1 MYAVLQKSA
10 TGVIYLSAFLFS
22 VNAVLPLFILTVL
35 GWLLTKLKVWNDD
48 FLKTANTLS
57 FNIFIPAMLF
67 YNISTSDFGNVFDS
81 KLLAFCIISVLLICV
96 LGLIAVSF
104 ITKDR
109 ARRGVVVQALFRGNF
124 ALLGVPLCEA
134 LVGAQGAEIASVFLA
149 FMVPTFNILAT
160 VVLSF
165 YSNNPI
171 ESPVKIIKNIFR
183 NPLIVSCLL
192 GLFFSLAKIPLP
204 EVILKPISS
213 LKAVATPFS
222 LLVLGGDFKF
232 RSFVNNLGYVLT
244 TGLTRLV
251 LLPALAVFVA
261 ALLGF
266 RGIHIALIIV
276 TFATPVAV
284 SSTAMTYKMNG
295 DYDLACELVV
305 FTTIASTVTVTLF
318 AFVTKLL
325 NLI

>member
-1 MYAVLQKSA
+1 ME
-10 TGVIYLSAFLFS
+10 AFLFS
-22 VNAVLPLFILTVL
+22 VNAVLPLFILTAL

-48 FLKTANTLS
+48 FLKIGNTLS
-57 FNIFIPAMLF
+57 FNVFIPAMLF
-67 YNISTSDFGNVFDS
+67 YNIAISDFRNVFDS
-81 KLLAFCIISVLLICV
+81 RLLAFCIISILLICI
-96 LGLIAVSF
+96 LGLITVSF
-104 ITKDR
+104 ITKNR

-134 LVGAQGAEIASVFLA
+134 LAGAEGAEIASVFLA

-160 VVLSF
+160 VILSF
-165 YSNNPI
+165 YSNNPV
-171 ESPVKIIKNIFR
+171 ESPAKIIKNIFK
-183 NPLIVSCLL
+183 NPLIISCLL
-192 GLFFSLAKIPLP
+192 GLFFSLVRIPLP
-204 EVILKPISS
+204 EIVLKPISS
-213 LKAVATPFS
+213 LKAVATPFA

-232 RSFVNNLGYVLT
+232 KSFVSNLSFVLT

-251 LLPALAVFVA
+251 ILPAIAVFIA

-266 RGIHIALIIV
+266 RGIHIALVIV

-305 FTTIASTVTVTLF
+305 FTTIASALTVTLF

-325 NLI
+325 NLL

>member
-1 MYAVLQKSA
+1 ME
-10 TGVIYLSAFLFS
+10 AFLFS
-22 VNAVLPLFILTVL
+22 VNAVLPLFILTAL

-48 FLKTANTLS
+48 FLKIGNTLS
-57 FNIFIPAMLF
+57 FNVFIPAMLF
-67 YNISTSDFGNVFDS
+67 YNIATSDFRNIFDS
-81 KLLAFCIISVLLICV
+81 RLLAFCIISILLICT

-104 ITKDR
+104 ITKSR
-109 ARRGVVVQALFRGNF
+109 ARRGVIVQALFRGNF

-134 LVGAQGAEIASVFLA
+134 LAGAGGAEIASVFLS

-160 VVLSF
+160 VILSF
-165 YSNNPI
+165 YSNNPV
-171 ESPVKIIKNIFR
+171 ESPTKIVKNIFK
-183 NPLIVSCLL
+183 NPLIISCLL
-192 GLFFSLAKIPLP
+192 GLFFSLLRIPLP
-204 EVILKPISS
+204 EIVLKPISS
-213 LKAVATPFS
+213 LKAVATPFA

-232 RSFVNNLGYVLT
+232 KSFVNNLSFVLT

-251 LLPALAVFVA
+251 ILPAIAVFIA

-266 RGIHIALIIV
+266 RGIHIALVIV

-305 FTTIASTVTVTLF
+305 FTTIASALTVTLF
-318 AFVTKLL
+318 AFITKLL
-325 NLI
+325 NLL